1 MVIWRLY
8 TRTVWNALDVF
19 CDDDD
24 LTVLF
29 SFNSFMT
36 GPFIVVRK
44 KKMFLTYWWLF
55 LDFIM
60 ITVFLFQNEFLRCK
74 ISVENLSS

>member
-44 KKMFLTYWWLF
+44 KK
-55 LDFIM
+55 D
-60 ITVFLFQNEFLRCK
+60 VFDLLVV
-74 ISVENLSS
+74 IS

>member
-1 MVIWRLY
+1 M
-8 TRTVWNALDVF
+8 WNALDVF